1 MGIYS
6 IKKMAAVKAKGRE
19 KSAGVGIRASYLRVV
34 GIQVD
39 TEGAGRGAS
48 GSVSPQEEEELRAL
62 AATPNVYASLARS
75 VAPSIY
81 GSDDLKKAITC
92 LLFGGSRKR

>member
-1 MGIYS
+1 MCW
-6 IKKMAAVKAKGRE
+6 
-19 KSAGVGIRASYLRVV
+19 
-34 GIQVD
+34 VD
-39 TEGAGRGAS
+39 TCDSSTQKENYRTKFFFFPPFPGRGAT

-62 AATPNVYASLARS
+62 SATPNIYDSLARS

>member
-1 MGIYS
+1 MGFFFP
-6 IKKMAAVKAKGRE
+6 
-19 KSAGVGIRASYLRVV
+19 
-34 GIQVD
+34 
-39 TEGAGRGAS
+39 GRGAT

-75 VAPSIY
+75 LAPSIY

-92 LLFGGSRKR
+92 LLFGGSRKRWGCQI

>member
-1 MGIYS
+1 MEPFVS
-6 IKKMAAVKAKGRE
+6 SLADSVVCRRKVK
-19 KSAGVGIRASYLRVV
+19 SLFCSLS
-34 GIQVD
+34 
-39 TEGAGRGAS
+39 GRGAT

-62 AATPNVYASLARS
+62 AGTPDVYPALARS

>member
-1 MGIYS
+1 MIL
-6 IKKMAAVKAKGRE
+6 MC
-19 KSAGVGIRASYLRVV
+19 LLLFFFLP
-34 GIQVD
+34 
-39 TEGAGRGAS
+39 GRGAT
-48 GSVSPQEEEELRAL
+48 GSVSPHEEEELRAL
-62 AATPNVYASLARS
+62 AATPDVYASLARS

>member
-1 MGIYS
+1 M
-6 IKKMAAVKAKGRE
+6 
-19 KSAGVGIRASYLRVV
+19 VV
-34 GIQVD
+34 LFCFFLP
-39 TEGAGRGAS
+39 GRGAT

-75 VAPSIY
+75 LAPSIY